1 MGVESSPV
9 EGGQREKEQ
18 VREDVNVWH
27 FKFLTVENKLLM
39 LTLAEKLKGILSL
52 LRAAMKMC
60 EK

>member
-52 LRAAMKMC
+52 LRATMKMC

>member
-1 MGVESSPV
+1 MGVDSSPV

-18 VREDVNVWH
+18 VREDVNVRH

-52 LRAAMKMC
+52 LRAAVKMC